1 MHEAKRESHEG
12 VPKGAE
18 VSAFVAFSFFQDRIH
33 GISHHTAEYQPS
45 AFFRKAVARKIWLL
59 LALAALCLLLVVVS
73 LLVGAY
79 HLSPLDV
86 LKALLGAK
94 SGKQEILIWNIRF
107 PRTVA
112 SLVVGAGL
120 AVSGLALQSILR
132 NPLASP
138 STLGIS
144 QGAAFGAAV
153 SVVVF
158 KLKYLSI
165 AVFAFGGSLFAAMTI
180 LFLGRL
186 KRLTPESII
195 LAGVALSSLFSA
207 STVLIQYLATETE
220 LAAIVFWTFGDV
232 ARSSW
237 REIGATAFVTVFALV
252 FLYLKA
258 WDLMAVESGEE
269 AAKGLGVSVEKL
281 RWQGMA
287 AVAVVASV
295 ATAFHGVI
303 AFVGLI
309 APHAARRIFG
319 ANYTLLVPATALLGA
334 LLLLGADTAGR
345 AIIGSGGLPVGVIT
359 SFMGAP
365 LFLYLLM
372 RGYR

>member
-1 MHEAKRESHEG
+1 MAVSFLNSVQESRQGKKAGSLFDNWRLDHQ
-12 VPKGAE
+12 K
-18 VSAFVAFSFFQDRIH
+18 SDL
-33 GISHHTAEYQPS
+33 PS
-45 AFFRKAVARKIWLL
+45 SLFKTHIARRKWMLVFLL
-59 LALAALCLLLVVVS
+59 LAAVAIFVTS

-79 HLSPLDV
+79 RLSPHEV
-86 LKALLGAK
+86 IRALVGV
-94 SGKQEILIWNIRF
+94 SHGKQEILIWNIRL

-120 AVSGLALQSILR
+120 SLSGLALQALLR

-165 AVFAFGGSLFAAMTI
+165 AVFAFGGSLLATAAI

-207 STVLIQYLATETE
+207 STVLIQYIATETE

-237 REIGATAFVTVFALV
+237 KEIGVTALASFGAVV
-252 FLYLKA
+252 FLCLRS
-258 WDLMAVESGEE
+258 WDFMAIEAGEE
-269 AAKGLGVSVEKL
+269 SAKGLGVSVEKL

-287 AVAVVASV
+287 LVAVVSSV
-295 ATAFHGVI
+295 VTAFHGVI

-309 APHAARRIFG
+309 APHAARRLLG
-319 ANYTLLVPATALLGA
+319 TNYTIIVPATALMGA
-334 LLLLGADTAGR
+334 LLLLGADTVGR
-345 AIIGSGGLPVGVIT
+345 IIIGSGGLPVGVIT

-372 RGYR
+372 RGYRR